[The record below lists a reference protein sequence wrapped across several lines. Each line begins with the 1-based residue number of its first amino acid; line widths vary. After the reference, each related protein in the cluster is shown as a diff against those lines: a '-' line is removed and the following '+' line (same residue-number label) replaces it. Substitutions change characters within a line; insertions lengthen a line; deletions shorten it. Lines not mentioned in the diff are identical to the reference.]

1 MSYTRTVQ
9 SRPYDQYFDP
19 TYTSHANAHMDP
31 RVVAAVSSTNAVSGT
46 TRFKY
51 FRRPIMPRTNAI
63 PPSILLAP
71 TAVTDPNIPIED
83 EPEPL
88 TRTTEVQTV
97 SSVATAIRTGRVV
110 CTISYKLMIIC

>member
-9 SRPYDQYFDP
+9 SRPYDAYYDP
-19 TYTSHANAHMDP
+19 TYTASGAMGMDP
-31 RVVAAVSSTNAVSGT
+31 RVAAAASTTNAVSGT

-71 TAVTDPNIPIED
+71 TAVTNPTIPVED

-97 SSVATAIRTGRVV
+97 RDALI
-110 CTISYKLMIIC
+110 

>member
-1 MSYTRTVQ
+1 MSYTRTVEA
-9 SRPYDQYFDP
+9 RAYDNYFDP
-19 TYTSHANAHMDP
+19 TYTAAGAPGLDP
-31 RVVAAVSSTNAVSGT
+31 RVRAAVSTTNAVSGT

-71 TAVTDPNIPIED
+71 TAVTNPTIPIED

-88 TRTTEVQTV
+88 TKTAEVQTV
-97 SSVATAIRTGRVV
+97 SPFFTQRA
-110 CTISYKLMIIC
+110 